1 MPESKKLPDA
11 FPAWAVTPTLETM
24 TTALREPV
32 SFAELFKLANDP
44 EFQAAVAILSEPDKK
59 ALRAVFSER
68 RDALDVKV
76 KLDTF
81 DGQVIN
87 LVGIDWWHSDRF
99 VDESKG
105 QTGDGV
111 TLHVRQ
117 DDGKIVKCLTSSSP
131 VVRFCNRL
139 RDLPSEHKPMRV
151 FVELVPVRDPAR
163 AARGQ
168 MMWSIKP
175 MPAVRV
181 STNTD
186 GAPF

>member
-1 MPESKKLPDA
+1 VPESKKLPDA
-11 FPAWAVTPTLETM
+11 FPAWAVTPTLEAM
-24 TTALREPV
+24 TQALREPTA
-32 SFAELFKLANDP
+32 FAELFKLANDP
-44 EFQAAVAILSEPDKK
+44 EFQSAVATLSDADKK
-59 ALRAVFSER
+59 TLRGVFAER

-81 DGQVIN
+81 DGMVIN
-87 LVGIDWWHSDRF
+87 LVGIDWWHSDRY

-117 DDGKIVKCLTSSSP
+117 DDGKIVKALTSSSP

-139 RDLPSEHKPMRV
+139 RELPSENKPMRV
-151 FVELVPVRDPAR
+151 FLELVPVRDPTR

-168 MMWSIKP
+168 MMWSIKA
-175 MPAVRV
+175 MPPARA
-181 STNTD
+181 SNNTD